1 MERDLYH
8 PDRDSLD
15 TFAYQIVTALKS
27 DLSRAVES
35 YGSSRSASD
44 GDSDSEED
52 DNDID
57 SQTGSNCNSED
68 DDRPKANR
76 QSTGPKPDAEGVEL
90 TRKEHEKKVKGTPR
104 ACALIRYTRAVKP
117 RPPLYQVHFI
127 SLPVVVMNIPGSCQF
142 RT

>member
-1 MERDLYH
+1 MKKAGNRIKLTKKSSSKYSLHEHWTKYPLDQVPNVERDLYH

-52 DNDID
+52 DNDND
-57 SQTGSNCNSED
+57 SQTGSNSNNED
-68 DDRPKANR
+68 DDRPKAVTNR
-76 QSTGPKPDAEGVEL
+76 HKPASAQLGDEL
-90 TRKEHEKKVKGTPR
+90 ITDLF
-104 ACALIRYTRAVKP
+104 ALTERE
-117 RPPLYQVHFI
+117 FI
-127 SLPVVVMNIPGSCQF
+127 P
-142 RT
+142 